1 MNTELPPL
9 VLVADDDPLLRA
21 VLEHKLVAGG
31 YRVAQAGNGQEALE
45 LADRLSPAA
54 TVLDAMMPFMDGF
67 ETLRRMKAAPR
78 TQGCAVIMLT
88 ALKRDED
95 VVNALQLGA
104 ADYLAKPFN
113 PDELI
118 LRLKRLVPIGT
129 GRA

>member
-104 ADYLAKPFN
+104 ADYLA
-113 PDELI
+113 
-118 LRLKRLVPIGT
+118 
-129 GRA
+129 